1 MSEVNI
7 DIGQDTYYTRD
18 ILFLKLNGYMIISE
32 DLTYINTYTHT
43 KKCTNNK
50 IQKIKCTISTK
61 KSQINTFSIN
71 THPHSD

>member
-18 ILFLKLNGYMIISE
+18 ILFLKLNVYMIISE

-43 KKCTNNK
+43 KKCTK
-50 IQKIKCTISTK
+50 TK
-61 KSQINTFSIN
+61 YRKLNV
-71 THPHSD
+71 P